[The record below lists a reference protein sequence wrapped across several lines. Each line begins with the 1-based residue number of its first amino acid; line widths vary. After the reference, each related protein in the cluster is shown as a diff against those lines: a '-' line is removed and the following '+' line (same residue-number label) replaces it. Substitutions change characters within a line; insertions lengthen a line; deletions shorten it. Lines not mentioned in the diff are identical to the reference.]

1 MARRSFSVRQYPPAN
16 PSFPTVDSVMN
27 RDTMAEAQD
36 YMGMLAE
43 DRRRYAS
50 RVALTDPE
58 GAGIATAD
66 IDGMNDGFRSLVSTG
81 RDPAEAAHAIGTVG
95 RVFGS
100 YGNVEDDATF
110 LARFADTRGTD
121 LPSVAREFEAHRK
134 VFGDNYATAYGFNSQ
149 VTPSSSHYEDINNGY
164 SDVLSAMRAIEDRYD
179 WQFSRATYRDV
190 MQRTARVAA
199 DLAVTGLTLS
209 DVGAEDVVRYA
220 LAQNGSLRENVR
232 NPVADLVAAQRSD
245 SASLSLFGDGDYD
258 SAGNRS
264 GDGGNRESN
273 DFGLLRAIRQR
284 VFDHRAR
291 AMKAG
296 LGPDDFSD
304 TSLLRRDLADSLRM
318 FSTSSARVSDDT
330 FLRVADSVIDG
341 LRKRSDRVV
350 LSDIARAV
358 ADSSSP
364 DQAAAL
370 GRWSRSLM
378 LESPEAQRIIDG
390 VTAGFVSRYA
400 GAAGVSLRD
409 PLVTAFS
416 AKVGNALRRK
426 FLDGQAI
433 AGLGGLDAALVPGSE
448 LAKSVEDSSLGYI
461 SAFGN
466 LAAGKMAQYEAKL
479 KKAQEAKIALEQE
492 RQNLGLAD

>member
-1 MARRSFSVRQYPPAN
+1 MASRHFANRQYPPAS
-16 PSFPTVDSVMN
+16 PSFPTVDSLME

-43 DRRRYAS
+43 DRRHYAGS
-50 RVALTDPE
+50 IALKDPE

-66 IDGMNDGFRSLVSTG
+66 IDGMNEGFRSLVTSG
-81 RDPAEAAHAIGTVG
+81 WDPAEAAHTIGAVG
-95 RVFGS
+95 KVFGS
-100 YGNVEDDATF
+100 FGNVEEDATF
-110 LARFADTRGTD
+110 LSRFTATRGTD

-149 VTPSSSHYEDINNGY
+149 VTPSSSHFEDINNAF
-164 SDVLSAMRAIEDRYD
+164 SDVVSAMRSIEDRYD
-179 WQFSRATYRDV
+179 WQFSRSTYRDV
-190 MQRTARVAA
+190 MQRVAKVAA
-199 DLAVTGLTLS
+199 DLSVSGLSLA

-220 LAQNGSLRENVR
+220 LTQNGSLRDNAK
-232 NPVADLVAAQRSD
+232 NPIADLVAAQRAD
-245 SASLSLFGDGDYD
+245 AGALSLFGDGSYD
-258 SAGNRS
+258 SAGNRN

-291 AMKAG
+291 AMRAG
-296 LGPDDFSD
+296 LGPNDFSD
-304 TSLLRRDLADSLRM
+304 TSLLRRDIADSLRM

-330 FLRVADSVIDG
+330 FLRVADGVIG
-341 LRKRSDRVV
+341 ALRNRSDRVV
-350 LSDIARAV
+350 VSDIAKTV

-370 GRWSRSLM
+370 GKWARSVM
-378 LESPEAQRIIDG
+378 LDSPEAQRTIDG
-390 VTAGFVSRYA
+390 VTAGFVARYA

-426 FLDGQAI
+426 YLDDQTI
-433 AGLGGLDAALVPGSE
+433 AGLEGLNAALVPGSE
-448 LAKSVEDSSLGYI
+448 LAKSVEDSAIGYVA
-461 SAFGN
+461 AFGN
-466 LAAGKMAQYEAKL
+466 LIKGKQDQYDEKL
-479 KKAQEAKIALEQE
+479 RKTMNAKIELEKK
-492 RQNLGLAD
+492 RQAEGLAD

>member
-1 MARRSFSVRQYPPAN
+1 MARRGSMNRQYPPAS

-27 RDTMAEAQD
+27 RDTMAEARD

-50 RVALTDPE
+50 RVAMTDPE

-66 IDGMNDGFRSLVSTG
+66 IDGMNDGFRSLVATG
-81 RDPAEAAHAIGTVG
+81 WDPAEAAHAIGTVG

-330 FLRVADSVIDG
+330 FLKVADGLIEG
-341 LRKRSDRVV
+341 LRNRSDKVV
-350 LSDIARAV
+350 VSDVARKV
-358 ADSSSP
+358 ANDSSP

-370 GRWSRSLM
+370 GKWVRSLM
-378 LESPEAQRIIDG
+378 LDSPEAQRILDG
-390 VTAGFVSRYA
+390 VTASYVTKYA

-416 AKVGNALRRK
+416 AKVGNTLRRK
-426 FLDGQAI
+426 FLDGQTI
-433 AGLGGLDAALVPGSE
+433 AGLDGFGDALALDPE
-448 LAKSVEDSSLGYI
+448 IAKSVAESSAGYI
-461 SAFGN
+461 QAFGN

-479 KKAQEAKIALEQE
+479 RKALEAKMELE
-492 RQNLGLAD
+492 RQKEAAGLGD

>member
-1 MARRSFSVRQYPPAN
+1 MARGSFANRQYPPAN
-16 PSFPTVDSVMN
+16 PSFPTVDSMMT

-43 DRRRYAS
+43 DRRHYAG
-50 RVALTDPE
+50 RIAMTDPE

-66 IDGMNDGFRSLVSTG
+66 IDGMNEGFRSLVTSG
-81 RDPAEAAHAIGTVG
+81 WDPAEAAHTIGAVG
-95 RVFGS
+95 KVFGS
-100 YGNVEDDATF
+100 YGNVEADATF
-110 LARFADTRGTD
+110 LSRFATTRGTD

-134 VFGDNYATAYGFNSQ
+134 VFGDNYATAYGFSSQ
-149 VTPSSSHYEDINNGY
+149 VTPSSSHFEDINNSF
-164 SDVLSAMRAIEDRYD
+164 SDVVSAMRSIEDRYD
-179 WQFSRATYRDV
+179 WQFSRSTYRDV
-190 MQRTARVAA
+190 MQRVAKVAA
-199 DLAVTGLTLS
+199 DLSVSGLSLA

-245 SASLSLFGDGDYD
+245 SASLSLFGDGVYD
-258 SAGNRS
+258 SIGNRS

-341 LRKRSDRVV
+341 LRQRNDKVV
-350 LSDIARAV
+350 LSDIAKAV

-370 GRWSRSLM
+370 GKWSRSLM
-378 LESPEAQRIIDG
+378 LDSPEAQRILDG
-390 VTAGFVSRYA
+390 VTAAYVTKYA

-416 AKVGNALRRK
+416 AKVGNTLRRK
-426 FLDGQAI
+426 FLDGQTV
-433 AGLGGLDAALVPGSE
+433 AGLDGLNDALALDPE
-448 LAKSVEDSSLGYI
+448 IAKSVAESSAGYI
-461 SAFGN
+461 QAFGN

-479 KKAQEAKIALEQE
+479 RKAQEAKIALEQE
-492 RQNLGLAD
+492 RQNLGLSD